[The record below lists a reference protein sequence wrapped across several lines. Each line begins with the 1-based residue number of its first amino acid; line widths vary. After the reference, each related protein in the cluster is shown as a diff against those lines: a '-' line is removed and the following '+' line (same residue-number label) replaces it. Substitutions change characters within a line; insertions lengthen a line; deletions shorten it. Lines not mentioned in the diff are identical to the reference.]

1 MNLKAKSGP
10 FVAIVALS
18 LLASL
23 VGCASVEKRYKKGQ
37 ELEEKGR
44 LEEAAQRYISVL
56 AKEPGREDAR
66 ERLADVGARVIDESL
81 AQARADGA
89 EGLYE
94 NAVAAIIRVDGLR
107 DRSGQVGVALAVPD
121 DYADFRRD
129 MIDAAAETL
138 FRQGEDLENAGDWAE
153 ASRRYDKLRSYP
165 LTSDQAFKVDGSR
178 ARVLLRWAE
187 RDMELGAFRAAYTRA
202 QAALDIFG
210 ADSETGMNG
219 RAIQTAALNAGTKT
233 VAVLPFWADPG
244 AGAGAPR
251 GIENDLYDSLLYERM
266 DSPPLFVG
274 PIDRGAVHREMSRL
288 RVRSGEIPIQTA
300 LMVGRALNADFVVVG
315 WLESYE
321 QEDGT
326 PQEIA
331 KKAPLRRDKSTSVS
345 YTEKRYTARLTGE
358 ATYRIIDAATGRA
371 VEEETVGTHATA
383 AFRRAYFDGDYAT
396 LDLSR
401 EERALFNK
409 EEWLRAEEELRA
421 SLVDKLAE
429 RIASG
434 VFDRVLRHVR

>member
-10 FVAIVALS
+10 FVAIVVFS

-81 AQARADGA
+81 ARARADGSA
-89 EGLYE
+89 GLYE
-94 NAVAAIIRVDGLR
+94 NAVAAILRIDGLR

-121 DYADFRRD
+121 DYADFRRG
-129 MIDAAAETL
+129 MLDAAAETL
-138 FRQGEDLENAGDWAE
+138 FRQGEDLENAEDWAE

-165 LTSDQAFKVDGSR
+165 LTSDQAFRADESR

-187 RDMELGAFRAAYTRA
+187 RDMELGAFRAAYARA
-202 QAALDIFG
+202 QGALDIFG
-210 ADSETGMNG
+210 ADSETGTKV

-244 AGAGAPR
+244 AGAATPR

-266 DSPPLFVG
+266 AAPPLFVG
-274 PIDRGAVHREMSRL
+274 PVDRGAVHREMSRL
-288 RVRSGEIPIQTA
+288 RVRSGEIPARTA
-300 LMVGRALNADFVVVG
+300 LMVGRSLNADFVVVG

-321 QEDGT
+321 QEDGA
-326 PQEIA
+326 PEELA
-331 KKAPLRRDKSTSVS
+331 KKAPLRRDKSTSAS
-345 YTEKRYTARLTGE
+345 YTERRYTARLTGE
-358 ATYRIIDAATGRA
+358 VTYRIVETATGRM
-371 VEEETVGTHATA
+371 VEEETAGTHATA
-383 AFRRAYFDGDYAT
+383 QFRRAYFDGDYTT

-401 EERALFNK
+401 DERALFNK

-421 SLVDKLAE
+421 GLVDKLAE

-434 VFDRVLRHVR
+434 VFERVLRHVR